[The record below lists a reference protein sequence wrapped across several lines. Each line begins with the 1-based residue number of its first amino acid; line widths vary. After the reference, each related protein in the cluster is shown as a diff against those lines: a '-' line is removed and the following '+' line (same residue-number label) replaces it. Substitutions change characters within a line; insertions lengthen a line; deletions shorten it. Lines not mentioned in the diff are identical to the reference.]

1 MKTKTHFL
9 LCGAILGLSLMAGC
23 SNNAPQGAAN
33 ELEFSLSDV
42 SQVTISYDEEPITF
56 FAGDSD
62 KLMIK
67 EYMTDND
74 KRYFAKVEEASG
86 SIKISEG
93 NKPLLHG
100 DFSRYVEVYLPVSY
114 QENLTVTTTDGKID
128 LSGVPLELSSL
139 RVDSTS
145 GTVQIENAVA
155 RNIHLSTTSGK
166 LELGSLQGTQIKLET
181 TSGTLVCEELDG
193 DVTYTSTSGDAD
205 IKSAIG
211 SGSYRAD
218 QSGKLD
224 VTYTEVTG
232 DLSLFN
238 KNDKANLTI
247 PATLDFDF
255 KATTKNGSIS
265 TTFQQNVSVEGE
277 TVRGTVGENPNVT
290 ISVET
295 KNGDIQVTQQ

>member
-1 MKTKTHFL
+1 MKTKTFF
-9 LCGAILGLSLMAGC
+9 LCGTILGLFLLAGC
-23 SNNAPQGAAN
+23 SNTTSQGVAN
-33 ELEFSLSDV
+33 ELEFSLSGI

-56 FAGDSD
+56 FAGNSD
-62 KLMIK
+62 ELIIK
-67 EYMTDND
+67 EYMTDNN
-74 KRYFAKVEEASG
+74 KRYYAKVEETSG

-93 NKPLLHG
+93 NKPLFHG
-100 DFSRYVEVYLPVSY
+100 KFSRYVEVYLPVSY
-114 QENLTVTTTDGKID
+114 QENLTVTTTNGEID
-128 LSGVPLELSSL
+128 LSDVPLELSSL

-145 GTVQIENAVA
+145 GTIQIEDATA
-155 RNIHLSTTSGK
+155 HNIHLSTTSGK
-166 LELGSLQGTQIKLET
+166 LKLGSLQGTKIKLET
-181 TSGTLVCEELDG
+181 TGGTLVCEKLDG
-193 DVTYTSTSGDAD
+193 NVTYTSTSGDAE

-211 SGSYRAD
+211 SGSYRANN
-218 QSGKLD
+218 SGKMD

-247 PATLDFDF
+247 PSTLDFDF
-255 KATTKNGSIS
+255 EATTKNGSIS

-277 TVRGTVGENPNVT
+277 TVRGAVGENPDVT